1 MRITVVDNVD
11 KSASASFIQRISN
24 NASQPLHTLTIST
37 SPSGTPNPVSGGA
50 AATLSVVASDSL
62 NHPLS
67 YTWSATCPALADTGK
82 FSPSAAGQNPT
93 WTAPA
98 NNTGAQQTCTL
109 QVAVSDGHG
118 ETLSASFGER
128 VNSITHVLKFT
139 SAASGSPNPVAPGG
153 TVNLTASAI
162 DTLGHTL
169 SYLWQAT
176 CPADIGNGTFA
187 PNASVLTPTWT
198 APSPASGPFACV
210 MRVTVTDSDSQTV
223 QSTYT
228 QNVTSAAT
236 SETATAE
243 ARPADTA
250 DFPSS
255 FVDADNNRIDD
266 DWEARY
272 GLDPSNP
279 DDGGL
284 DGDGDELSNAAE
296 SAREN
301 PLKADTDG
309 DAVADGSEVG
319 NGDNPRNASD
329 WTPSALRGTVGDR
342 AIYLTW
348 NGPLH
353 ADADGALLSVER
365 AGEEGGFEALGTLAL
380 DPDGSSYRL
389 SALPNGEPLENGRQY
404 RLGLVLKRGAV
415 TRQSAPTERLDAKPA
430 ALAAGQPTG
439 TVLFVPGFGEN
450 GDPGGA
456 FGSTLDFA
464 SRTLGWRFGGRLCFT
479 EDAEVPSVDSDPNGA
494 SVRRDGAVDCSGLS
508 SLTPT
513 ALAESGGALTG
524 NFFTLDFAN
533 NRGEYSS
540 EGATSGLTRQSEEL
554 GRALDAMKA
563 SGITGA
569 VALVGHGTGGVAA
582 RSYLARTHNAGG
594 QVAALVTYGAPVRGA
609 DVPAW
614 CRLGG
619 DDGAGL
625 GAAGASAANV
635 CGGLALP
642 AALSDVA
649 YTCSEETADQQLTAF
664 LNGLGALPGDVAY
677 TSIVGSWLPSA
688 WSATLLANGGRRP
701 ADCVASTWD
710 GFTPAA
716 SADLA
721 ISGGRVIETD
731 RVFADQGSD
740 IAGIFCGLNPQCL
753 VVRTSVAADLAV
765 IDPQGRRMSAVW
777 AEIPGGAFMKPAA
790 TDGDVST
797 VILPFVS
804 SGTYQVRLTAKPG
817 STDKTV
823 TVEVT
828 QAGRTSV
835 LTGRR
840 APGATAASFKVQVP

>member
-1 MRITVVDNVD
+1 M
-11 KSASASFIQRISN
+11 
-24 NASQPLHTLTIST
+24 
-37 SPSGTPNPVSGGA
+37 
-50 AATLSVVASDSL
+50 
-62 NHPLS
+62 
-67 YTWSATCPALADTGK
+67 
-82 FSPSAAGQNPT
+82 
-93 WTAPA
+93 
-98 NNTGAQQTCTL
+98 
-109 QVAVSDGHG
+109 SDGHG

-153 TVNLTASAI
+153 TVNLTASAV

-255 FVDADNNRIDD
+255 FVDADNDRIDD

-296 SAREN
+296 FRARTN

-415 TRQSAPTERLDAKPA
+415 TRQSAPTGAPGCETCGAGGRA
-430 ALAAGQPTG
+430 ADRHGAVRSGLRS
-439 TVLFVPGFGEN
+439 N

-479 EDAEVPSVDSDPNGA
+479 EDAEVPSVD
-494 SVRRDGAVDCSGLS
+494 
-508 SLTPT
+508 
-513 ALAESGGALTG
+513 
-524 NFFTLDFAN
+524 
-533 NRGEYSS
+533 
-540 EGATSGLTRQSEEL
+540 
-554 GRALDAMKA
+554 
-563 SGITGA
+563 
-569 VALVGHGTGGVAA
+569 
-582 RSYLARTHNAGG
+582 
-594 QVAALVTYGAPVRGA
+594 
-609 DVPAW
+609 
-614 CRLGG
+614 
-619 DDGAGL
+619 
-625 GAAGASAANV
+625 
-635 CGGLALP
+635 
-642 AALSDVA
+642 
-649 YTCSEETADQQLTAF
+649 
-664 LNGLGALPGDVAY
+664 
-677 TSIVGSWLPSA
+677 VGSE
-688 WSATLLANGGRRP
+688 RR
-701 ADCVASTWD
+701 
-710 GFTPAA
+710 
-716 SADLA
+716 
-721 ISGGRVIETD
+721 
-731 RVFADQGSD
+731 
-740 IAGIFCGLNPQCL
+740 QC
-753 VVRTSVAADLAV
+753 
-765 IDPQGRRMSAVW
+765 
-777 AEIPGGAFMKPAA
+777 
-790 TDGDVST
+790 
-797 VILPFVS
+797 S
-804 SGTYQVRLTAKPG
+804 S
-817 STDKTV
+817 
-823 TVEVT
+823 
-828 QAGRTSV
+828 
-835 LTGRR
+835 
-840 APGATAASFKVQVP
+840 